1 MKEIQSNYDHVKKFE
16 VTIALVGTM
25 KAGKST
31 VINSFVG
38 KELSP
43 HRTLSMTAVPTIFTH
58 TTAAKIPELFIPHV
72 EYYTKAVEF
81 ISQRKDVYFLFLLLC
96 YSRLSLPLFFKF
108 FIYQYY

>member
-1 MKEIQSNYDHVKKFE
+1 MEKAKDSLTKLADLFTDKDLEEQMKDVQSNYDHVEKFE

-43 HRTLSMTAVPTIFTH
+43 HRTDSGPYNF
-58 TTAAKIPELFIPHV
+58 
-72 EYYTKAVEF
+72 
-81 ISQRKDVYFLFLLLC
+81 
-96 YSRLSLPLFFKF
+96 YS
-108 FIYQYY
+108 